1 MTSYLRFAP
10 SPTGKLHLGNAR
22 VALVNW
28 LFARKTGGKFL
39 LRYDDTDK
47 ARSTQAF
54 MDGIPIDLK
63 WLGLDWDKE
72 AKQSERSASY
82 DAAAEV
88 LRQKDFLYPCY
99 ETAEELDLKRKLA
112 RAAGRPPIYDRAALK
127 LGPDER
133 KALEA
138 GGRKPHWRFRL
149 PDATFAWTDM
159 VHGTLQFTKGSASDP
174 ILVRED
180 GTYPYM
186 LPSVVDDAEF
196 GITHIIRGDDHIA
209 NGAIQIAVMQALGAA
224 LPQFAHLPLLADA
237 GGEKL
242 SKRVG
247 SLSLELLRTEGIE
260 PLAID
265 ILLSRL
271 GTSRSPE
278 GNITLNDLIKEFDI
292 TAFGLAM
299 PRLDDAQLRRLSAE
313 IIHGLTYQEAKKR
326 LPDLSFTED
335 FWLAVRSN
343 LHTIDEA
350 RLWHRVCY
358 GQIDV
363 QNAGVDIDP
372 NFMRQAAGLLPPE
385 PWGSEAWKAWTTAVA
400 SATGAKGKALFRPL
414 RLALTGHEHGPEL
427 AALLPLIGRE
437 RALVRLSNL

>member
-1 MTSYLRFAP
+1 MTSFLRFAP

-54 MDGIPIDLK
+54 MDGIPIDLR

-72 AKQSERSASY
+72 AKQSERSTSY

-88 LRQKDFLYPCY
+88 LRQKGFLYPCY

-112 RAAGRPPIYDRAALK
+112 RAAGRPPIYDRAALT
-127 LGPDER
+127 LSSDAR
-133 KALEA
+133 KTIEA
-138 GGRKPHWRFRL
+138 SGRKPHWRFRL

-209 NGAIQIAVMQALGAA
+209 NGAIQIAVMQALGAI

-247 SLSLELLRTEGIE
+247 SLSLELLRAEGIE

-278 GNITLNDLIKEFDI
+278 GNVTLSDLKNEFDI
-292 TAFGLAM
+292 TAFGLSM
-299 PRLDDAQLRRLSAE
+299 PRLDDGQLRRLSAE
-313 IIHGLTYQEAKKR
+313 IIHGLSYQEAKKR
-326 LPDLSFTED
+326 LTDLSFTED

-343 LHTIDEA
+343 LHTIEET
-350 RLWHRVCY
+350 RLWYKVCY
-358 GQIDV
+358 EQIDAPNV
-363 QNAGVDIDP
+363 GADIHPD
-372 NFMRQAAGLLPPE
+372 FVKKAAELLPAE
-385 PWGSEAWKAWTTAVA
+385 PWDKDTWKTWTGAVA

-427 AALLPLIGRE
+427 ATLLPLIGRE
-437 RALVRLSNL
+437 RILARLSNL

>member
-1 MTSYLRFAP
+1 MTSFLRFAP

-54 MDGIPIDLK
+54 MEGIPIDLK
-63 WLGLDWDKE
+63 WLGLDWDSE

-88 LRQKDFLYPCY
+88 LRQKGFLYPCY

-112 RAAGRPPIYDRAALK
+112 RAAGRPPIYDRAALR
-127 LGPDER
+127 LSADER
-133 KALEA
+133 QALEA

-209 NGAIQIAVMQALGAA
+209 NGAIQIAVMKSLGAA

-247 SLSLELLRTEGIE
+247 SLSLELLRAEGIE

-278 GNITLNDLIKEFDI
+278 GSATLGDLISEFDI
-292 TAFGLAM
+292 TAFGLSM
-299 PRLDDAQLRRLSAE
+299 PRLDEAQLRRLSAE
-313 IIHGLTYQEAKKR
+313 IIHGLTYQEAKER
-326 LPDLSFTED
+326 LPDLSFTEE

-343 LHTIDEA
+343 LPTLKEIC
-350 RLWHRVCY
+350 LWHKVCY
-358 GQIDV
+358 GQMEV
-363 QNAGVDIDP
+363 PTAGIDIDP
-372 NFMRQAAGLLPPE
+372 SFIKQAAGLLPPE
-385 PWGSEAWKAWTTAVA
+385 PWNKDTWKTWTGAVA
-400 SATGAKGKALFRPL
+400 SVTGTKGKTLFRPL
-414 RLALTGHEHGPEL
+414 RLALTGYEHGPEL

-437 RALVRLSNL
+437 RALARLSHL

>member
-1 MTSYLRFAP
+1 MTSFLRFAP

-54 MDGIPIDLK
+54 MDGIPIDLR

-88 LRQKDFLYPCY
+88 LRQKGFLYPCY

-112 RAAGRPPIYDRAALK
+112 RAAGRPPIYDRAAMK
-127 LGPDER
+127 LSTDER
-133 KALEA
+133 KATEA
-138 GGRKPHWRFRL
+138 SGRKPHWRFRL
-149 PDATFAWTDM
+149 PDETFAWTDM

-209 NGAIQIAVMQALGAA
+209 NGAIQIAVMQALGAT

-247 SLSLELLRTEGIE
+247 SLSLELLRAEGIE

-278 GNITLNDLIKEFDI
+278 GNVTLSDLKNEFDI
-292 TAFGLAM
+292 TAFGLSM

-313 IIHGLTYQEAKKR
+313 IIHGLSYQEAKKR
-326 LPDLSFTED
+326 LSDLSFTED

-343 LHTIDEA
+343 LHTIEET
-350 RLWHRVCY
+350 RLWYKVCY
-358 GQIDV
+358 EQIDAPNV
-363 QNAGVDIDP
+363 GADIHPD
-372 NFMRQAAGLLPPE
+372 FVKKAAELLPAE
-385 PWGSEAWKAWTTAVA
+385 PWNNDTWKTWTGAVA

-427 AALLPLIGRE
+427 ATLLPLIGRE
-437 RALVRLSNL
+437 RTLARLSNL